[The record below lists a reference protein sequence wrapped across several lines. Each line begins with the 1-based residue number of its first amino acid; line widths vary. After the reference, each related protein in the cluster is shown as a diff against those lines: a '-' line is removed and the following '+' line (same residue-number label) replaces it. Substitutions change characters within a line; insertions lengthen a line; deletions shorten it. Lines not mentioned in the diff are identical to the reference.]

1 MHDTDPTTTKQI
13 AGFTIVL
20 PPSYAPG
27 HICTPGEAAVLTN
40 ARNRA
45 FAVNVARR
53 LNAAV
58 ETGDLDPGDDA
69 ANATAQRIADDYAA
83 SWSVGSRP
91 EAAPEPGPVEAEFL
105 ASVHR
110 YAVAAWRRDNPGVR
124 KHDEDA
130 IKAIEHAIQ
139 HSEEP
144 TYSLIR
150 TRLYRAA
157 SLTVGEEGAAG

>member
-1 MHDTDPTTTKQI
+1 MHDTDPTTTTKQI
-13 AGFTIVL
+13 AGFPIVL
-20 PPSYAPG
+20 PPPYAPG
-27 HICTPGEAAVLTN
+27 HVCTFGEAAVLTN

-53 LNAAV
+53 LRAAIDA
-58 ETGDLDPGDDA
+58 GDLDTAHTA
-69 ANATAQRIADDYAA
+69 AAQRIADDYAA

-157 SLTVGEEGAAG
+157 SLTVGEDGTAG